1 MMRIFSVALV
11 SVMLCT
17 ASLSYSKPA
26 QADDLLASICNF
38 VQADDKGRLRKKL
51 KTAKVKLRNIYDGVT
66 CNGLNLLQFAMKSNA
81 SNVGTYIVK
90 RLPSSKLKDGVD
102 LNWATS
108 NGFGDSEIATAI
120 KERAGL

>member
-1 MMRIFSVALV
+1 MRIFSVALV
-11 SVMLCT
+11 SVILST

-66 CNGLNLLQFAMKSNA
+66 CNGLNLVQFAMKNNA
-81 SNVGTYIVK
+81 QSVGSYIVK
-90 RLPSSKLKDGVD
+90 RLPSTTFSDGGD
-102 LNWATS
+102 IKWAQA
-108 NGFGDSEIATAI
+108 NGFGESEIVTTI
-120 KERAGL
+120 KERIED